1 MIAATALWPSTRI
14 YVSMAPEHWFQ
25 LYSNPTDQSI
35 ITALDRSTH
44 NSVTK
49 DVLEVKTLLL
59 QLRRLLHQV
68 QQLHRYNNTQLYSSH
83 SHILA
88 LAGFIWFGYIWVHK
102 KSWIRIPD
110 PALFFLL
117 FLLGEKSSA
126 LKLSNGRKNLFSSV
140 VPAVLFGLNFL
151 I

>member
-1 MIAATALWPSTRI
+1 MRYRSTLRLKMIAATALWPSTRI

-25 LYSNPTDQSI
+25 LNSNPTDQSI

-88 LAGFIWFGYIWVHK
+88 LPGFVLFGQIWVQKNHGFG
-102 KSWIRIPD
+102 SRNLP
-110 PALFFLL
+110 FFCFLL
-117 FLLGEKSSA
+117 FYSV
-126 LKLSNGRKNLFSSV
+126 RKV
-140 VPAVLFGLNFL
+140 QP
-151 I
+151 